1 MNRQF
6 GFTLIELIVTMAL
19 AVIVL
24 TIGVPSFQDML
35 RTNRAATQTNEF
47 TSAIT
52 LARSEAA
59 KRNRNVVLCPSTD
72 QASCTGGT
80 DWAAGWI
87 AFVDLNDNDTL
98 DGTDVLLRVWEKLSG
113 NPTYTGPATL
123 TYRPSGEPKGTG
135 TAQQF
140 SYTLDSQNYA
150 ICINPVGRSNI
161 LKDVTTCP

>member
-59 KRNRNVVLCPSTD
+59 KRNRNVVLCPSTN

-80 DWAAGWI
+80 NWAAGWI
-87 AFVDLNDNDTL
+87 AFVDIDGNDAL
-98 DGTDVLLRVWEKLSG
+98 DGNDVLLRAWEKLSG
-113 NPTYTGPATL
+113 NPTYTGPETL
-123 TYRPSGEPKGTG
+123 AYRPSGEPKAATQ
-135 TAQQF
+135 QQF
-140 SYTLDSQNYA
+140 SYTLDSKNYA
-150 ICINPVGRSNI
+150 ICVSPVGRSNI
-161 LKDVTTCP
+161 IKDVTTCP